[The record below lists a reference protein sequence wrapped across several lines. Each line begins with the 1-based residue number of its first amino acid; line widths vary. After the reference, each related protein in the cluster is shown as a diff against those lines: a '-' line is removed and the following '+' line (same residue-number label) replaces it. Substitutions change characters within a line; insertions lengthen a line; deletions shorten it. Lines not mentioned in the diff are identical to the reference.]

1 MASHYEI
8 QSIVIDKSGS
18 MQGKELDVKNGL
30 DETIQEIQKN
40 NPDANIIISAF
51 NTEVDTIFEGEAKD
65 YKSENVP
72 LIQPNGMTHL
82 YEVVDSSIKKLMKI
96 INNKEI
102 KSLYPG
108 GVTTSLTVVTDGHDT
123 SCQSPNNMKESI
135 KKFKAKRGILSFLGA
150 NQDAII
156 SGNEYGIDQGHS
168 LTFGMGNIQ
177 DAMRAASNNTQV
189 NVKRSLTGDNYVGFS
204 QVQRQQSAPLCESDI
219 EDSQKD
225 DDNDMLSIFPTGI
238 QPLKLKRNQRLTGNV
253 LKRSNAMEAFGR
265 NSRKVDSTSIE
276 PERPLKKTRSVSSK
290 EKK

>member
-1 MASHYEI
+1 M
-8 QSIVIDKSGS
+8 
-18 MQGKELDVKNGL
+18 
-30 DETIQEIQKN
+30 
-40 NPDANIIISAF
+40 
-51 NTEVDTIFEGEAKD
+51 
-65 YKSENVP
+65 
-72 LIQPNGMTHL
+72 
-82 YEVVDSSIKKLMKI
+82 
-96 INNKEI
+96 NNKEI

-123 SCQSPNNMKESI
+123 SCQSPSNMKQSI

-156 SGNEYGIDQGHS
+156 SGNEYGIDQDHS
-168 LTFGMGNIQ
+168 LTFGMGNIR

-225 DDNDMLSIFPTGI
+225 DDNDIMSILPRGF
-238 QPLKLKRNQRLTGNV
+238 QAHK
-253 LKRSNAMEAFGR
+253 LKRSNAMGAFDR
-265 NSRKVDSTSIE
+265 NSRKVDSTSLE

>member
-1 MASHYEI
+1 MEGHYEI

-30 DETIQEIQKN
+30 DETVQEIQKN
-40 NPDANIIISAF
+40 NPNANIIISAF

-72 LIQPNGMTHL
+72 LIEPNGMTHL
-82 YEVVDSSIKKLMKI
+82 YEVVDSSIKKLMKVM
-96 INNKEI
+96 NNKEI

-123 SCQSPNNMKESI
+123 SCQSPSNMKQSI

-156 SGNEYGIDQGHS
+156 SGNEYGIDQDHS
-168 LTFGMGNIQ
+168 LTFGMGNIR

-225 DDNDMLSIFPTGI
+225 DDNDIMSVLPRGF
-238 QPLKLKRNQRLTGNV
+238 QLHK

-265 NSRKVDSTSIE
+265 NSRKVDSSSLE